1 MKKYLI
7 PFALSILLSCAEK
20 EVEPIPDHIYSIE
33 KMTAIMM
40 DMQIIE
46 GGIVIRQY
54 NKTQHHERISK
65 VYRAMYN
72 KHGITKDE
80 LDLSMRYYTDNPDK
94 LEEVYDR
101 VLERLSE
108 LDAKVANEKPDP
120 PQTGD

>member
-20 EVEPIPDHIYSIE
+20 ETKPIPDHIYSIE

-40 DMQIIE
+40 DLQIIE

-54 NKTQHHERISK
+54 NKTQQRERISK

-72 KHGITKDE
+72 KHGITQDE
-80 LDLSMRYYTDNPDK
+80 FDLSLKYYTDNPDK

-101 VLERLSE
+101 VLEKLSE

-120 PQTGD
+120 PQTGN